1 MIRIEMIGI
10 DGKKIIELIPETVE
24 DEKLLEQMA
33 IDGELD
39 TRDSFAD
46 DPGVWSDPKDN
57 KTSNG

>member
-1 MIRIEMIGI
+1 MIRIETVGI

-33 IDGELD
+33 TDGELD
-39 TRDSFAD
+39 NRDSFAD
-46 DPGVWSDPKDN
+46 DPGVWFNPKDN